1 MKGRTM
7 HRSGES
13 GLPNFCRKLLFLAA
27 FLAIFGLLPANGQK
41 AQGADASAPKYDLH
55 TETTV
60 KGTVEEVK
68 LPAKGSEIAHLMVK
82 SGTETVDVYLCPK
95 SFLDD
100 MGLTFSKGEEIAVT
114 GSKVKQSGA
123 DIVLARDVVKGNDN
137 VTLRDSK
144 GDPVWSWQKKN

>member
-1 MKGRTM
+1 M
-7 HRSGES
+7 HDSGES
-13 GLPNFCRKLLFLAA
+13 SMPNFCKKLVLLAA
-27 FLAIFGLLPANGQK
+27 FLALSGLLPASAQK
-41 AQGADASAPKYDLH
+41 AQGADAGVPKYDLH

-68 LPAKGSEIAHLMVK
+68 LPPKGSEIAHLMVK
-82 SGTETVDVYLCPK
+82 NETESVDVYLCPK

-114 GSKVKQSGA
+114 GSKVKQNGA
-123 DIVLARDVVKGNDN
+123 DIVLAREVAKVNDK
-137 VTLRDSK
+137 VTLRDNK